1 MIRYL
6 ISQKIGTTYAFSHI
20 YAKIKIDS
28 FNSLHIEKTLTL
40 HNVIM
45 LIKPV
50 FNKEENH
57 YYYNI
62 FLKFFCIS

>member
-6 ISQKIGTTYAFSHI
+6 ISQKIGITYAFSHI

-28 FNSLHIEKTLTL
+28 FDSLHIEKTLTF
-40 HNVIM
+40 HNVII

-50 FNKEENH
+50 LNKDENH